1 MDIRF
6 EREALDFANTTH
18 DWIAQRSP
26 ERAAKWLDGLF
37 QEVAALNKRY
47 KLCPLAAESDSSG
60 EQLREMLYGKRRG
73 LMHRVLFTVQGD
85 LIRIVAI
92 RHAAQGPQSL

>member
-1 MDIRF
+1 
-6 EREALDFANTTH
+6 
-18 DWIAQRSP
+18 
-26 ERAAKWLDGLF
+26 
-37 QEVAALNKRY
+37 
-47 KLCPLAAESDSSG
+47 
-60 EQLREMLYGKRRG
+60 